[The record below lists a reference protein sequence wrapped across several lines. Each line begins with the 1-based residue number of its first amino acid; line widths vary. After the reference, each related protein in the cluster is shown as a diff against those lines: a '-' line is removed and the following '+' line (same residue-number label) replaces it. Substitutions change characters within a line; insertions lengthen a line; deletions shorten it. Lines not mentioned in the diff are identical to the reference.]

1 MRRALSLLRK
11 LGAIYKILP
20 SAELRKSWEKVLE
33 DLRDVEIERGFERM
47 TREYKNPFLPP
58 PSVFRKYALQRDQQ
72 KTDYA
77 LPKKP
82 DPDYWREKARIAAL
96 KNKRLDPVGAQK
108 HFQATGVAPDGFIL
122 DEDNIVRWDPN
133 WKSKP
138 KPESPEAELP
148 AEKTL
153 KEIISGTEGFHALT
167 TALSPKSKPKAE
179 DE

>member
-1 MRRALSLLRK
+1 MRK
-11 LGAIYKILP
+11 LGAIYKVRP
-20 SAELRKSWEKVLE
+20 NAELRKNWEKALE
-33 DLRDVEIERGFERM
+33 DLRDVEIERGVEQM

-72 KTDYA
+72 KTDYT

-82 DPDYWREKARIAAL
+82 DPDYWRERARVTAL
-96 KNKRLDPVGAQK
+96 NNKRLDPVGAQK

-133 WKSKP
+133 WRP
-138 KPESPEAELP
+138 KLKLESPETELR
-148 AEKTL
+148 AEKSL
-153 KEIISGTEGFHALT
+153 KEIISRTEGFHALT
-167 TALSPKSKPKAE
+167 TALSPKPKPKAE